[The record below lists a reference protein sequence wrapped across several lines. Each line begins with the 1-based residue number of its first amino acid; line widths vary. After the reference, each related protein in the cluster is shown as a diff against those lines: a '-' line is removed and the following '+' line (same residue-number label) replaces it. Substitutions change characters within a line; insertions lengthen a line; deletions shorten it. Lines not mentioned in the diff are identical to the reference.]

1 VFSAHGHAVRFVSV
15 DFYYCDDVVTEAIFC
30 VTGAADCGKIREA
43 ALTHHRRQ
51 INRNFFVLENKTH
64 DAKDG
69 TEEASAIPRTC
80 DRSVRLLLLIQCNLR

>member
-1 VFSAHGHAVRFVSV
+1 MVMQCALFLS
-15 DFYYCDDVVTEAIFC
+15 IFI
-30 VTGAADCGKIREA
+30 TAMSSQRRSFASRELLIAENYREA